1 MAARVQW
8 PGDAT
13 PIAVRRADGR
23 LLRRRR
29 AAGAQRARWP
39 RLGGRRRRGRPR
51 RQAPRPARRDR
62 ARAIAE
68 PPGPRHTR
76 PTCRAP
82 PHTASRAAPARR
94 PRAPPGTTAAATRR
108 DRRPLAVLRAP
119 RAVKRRR
126 RPPARRLDVELPCK
140 ENGDVCQQRS
150 GSRHRHRAARR
161 RARAGRRL
169 PLSARSRAVTA
180 LVEPEFWAR
189 LASIVLID
197 LTLAGDNALVI
208 ALAVRTLPQR
218 QQFLGRVWGTAGAV
232 ALRLAFIVVATWLLT
247 IPLLQVVGGLLLVW
261 IALRLVRQD
270 AAGDA
275 HVRQGTTLREAVWI
289 IMVADAAMSIDNVL
303 AVAAAAQ
310 GEMLLVLIGIG
321 LSLPIV
327 VWGSGLL
334 AWLMNR
340 FTWIIWLGGGVLG
353 YFAGE
358 MILRDQIVER
368 WIGPRPGWL
377 EAVPIV
383 LALAIAA
390 LGWRFAQNGRKHV
403 AESA

>member
-1 MAARVQW
+1 MSVSNVQ
-8 PGDAT
+8 G
-13 PIAVRRADGR
+13 
-23 LLRRRR
+23 L
-29 AAGAQRARWP
+29 
-39 RLGGRRRRGRPR
+39 
-51 RQAPRPARRDR
+51 
-62 ARAIAE
+62 AIA
-68 PPGPRHTR
+68 
-76 PTCRAP
+76 
-82 PHTASRAAPARR
+82 
-94 PRAPPGTTAAATRR
+94 
-108 DRRPLAVLRAP
+108 
-119 RAVKRRR
+119 
-126 RPPARRLDVELPCK
+126 
-140 ENGDVCQQRS
+140 
-150 GSRHRHRAARR
+150 
-161 RARAGRRL
+161 
-169 PLSARSRAVTA
+169 
-180 LVEPEFWAR
+180 
-189 LASIVLID
+189 
-197 LTLAGDNALVI
+197 I
-208 ALAVRTLPQR
+208 ALAVRTLPRR

-270 AAGDA
+270 GGGEA

-310 GEMLLVLIGIG
+310 GEMLLVFIGIG

-377 EAVPIV
+377 EAVPVV
-383 LALAIAA
+383 LALVIAA
-390 LGWRFAQNGRKHV
+390 PGWRFAQNGRKHV
-403 AESA
+403 DESA

>member
-1 MAARVQW
+1 MMAL
-8 PGDAT
+8 
-13 PIAVRRADGR
+13 AD
-23 LLRRRR
+23 
-29 AAGAQRARWP
+29 
-39 RLGGRRRRGRPR
+39 
-51 RQAPRPARRDR
+51 
-62 ARAIAE
+62 
-68 PPGPRHTR
+68 
-76 PTCRAP
+76 
-82 PHTASRAAPARR
+82 
-94 PRAPPGTTAAATRR
+94 
-108 DRRPLAVLRAP
+108 
-119 RAVKRRR
+119 
-126 RPPARRLDVELPCK
+126 
-140 ENGDVCQQRS
+140 
-150 GSRHRHRAARR
+150 
-161 RARAGRRL
+161 
-169 PLSARSRAVTA
+169 
-180 LVEPEFWAR
+180 PEFWLR
-189 LASIVLID
+189 LAGIVLID